1 MESLPRVVVGSRRE
15 SSSFGVTAIA
25 VAPPPGSS
33 KHRGA
38 DVELWCRCRVVVPA
52 PAVLP
57 LRGALPFREPTP
69 PMPSTTTRR
78 GLDFLGSSHFS
89 SFLSFF
95 PFILPCL
102 LVLFFYPP
110 PSYSF
115 LLCLHSFLFHP
126 FILLLFLCILFSL
139 FLPSILLPYLLC
151 PPSIHVPL
159 QHYHLPS
166 SVCSYSV
173 FSRSRPSPGT
183 RKESDSAGH
192 RRNTSITIFYKS
204 LMHSVVTTAARRAF
218 GELPAAAS
226 CSRRAA

>member
-1 MESLPRVVVGSRRE
+1 MSGCGAGPG
-15 SSSFGVTAIA
+15 G
-25 VAPPPGSS
+25 PPT
-33 KHRGA
+33 
-38 DVELWCRCRVVVPA
+38 LWCPPFSGANAAEAQHHNPTRPR
-52 PAVLP
+52 LLRIFP
-57 LRGALPFREPTP
+57 LF
-69 PMPSTTTRR
+69 
-78 GLDFLGSSHFS
+78 
-89 SFLSFF
+89 FLSLF

-115 LLCLHSFLFHP
+115 LLCLLPSFL
-126 FILLLFLCILFSL
+126 
-139 FLPSILLPYLLC
+139 SILLPYLLC
-151 PPSIHVPL
+151 PPSIHVLL

-192 RRNTSITIFYKS
+192 PRNTSITIFYES
-204 LMHSVVTTAARRAF
+204 LMCSVVTTAARRAF